1 MEKYWIVDE
10 NKKLI
15 LSDEDIRPKEDF
27 VLFIPKKK
35 RSYFLKYSTMYNH
48 KGKIKMYGGETYTLD
63 EVEILD
69 IKELSQKEMFKN
81 FNERVDVLWFSNIE
95 ETLPNPY
102 VMPLPP
108 LMQVACTYLV
118 KYPNG
123 YMLTKEDH
131 QRKRNII
138 REIWSILD
146 NNKDKEALLKHDMT
160 ASRVDELMKYHNYT
174 IEDLILPG
182 LLKDNDWVYDIDE
195 TKVKP
200 FTKAV
205 LNLYNKA
212 KIEYKNVTA
221 KEDIFKTKLRDALEV
236 AAKGRDISSYKAN
249 ELLSLVGKS
258 VYDIFRPVLTV

>member
-205 LNLYNKA
+205 LDKKVKLYA
-212 KIEYKNVTA
+212 KKQ
-221 KEDIFKTKLRDALEV
+221 R
-236 AAKGRDISSYKAN
+236 
-249 ELLSLVGKS
+249 
-258 VYDIFRPVLTV
+258 